1 MYHSSCRFCF
11 FGEPGPM
18 ASPHTILTKFLSLA
32 LRRYCLCTKRGSHH
46 IIMIFYHD
54 VTAQPQC
61 GPWIP
66 LHGYNIVSREIS
78 ALRPP
83 CHRDSAVA
91 LPSALRPLPCG
102 HVQTEGCWAAG
113 RRVRG
118 MVSEPLMVWE
128 PPGHGLGL
136 GGAIPDGSLAAPRLL
151 PGRRY

>member
-1 MYHSSCRFCF
+1 
-11 FGEPGPM
+11 M
-18 ASPHTILTKFLSLA
+18 ASPHTVLTKFLSLA

-54 VTAQPQC
+54 VTAQPQW

-66 LHGYNIVSREIS
+66 LHGYNIVSCEIS
-78 ALRPP
+78 ALPPP

-102 HVQTEGCWAAG
+102 HVQTEGRWAAG

-151 PGRRY
+151 PG